1 VSIYFFER
9 TYPSINATKNIAIKP
24 PSIGKPG
31 GGGGDGGGGV
41 SPGAPNT
48 ICAFNNRA
56 TKKAIFSNVIFIG
69 RKKYKFFLSDQRK
82 LFYLKF
88 C

>member
-1 VSIYFFER
+1 MSIYFFER

-31 GGGGDGGGGV
+31 GGGGVGGGGL

-48 ICAFNNRA
+48 ICAFNNKA
-56 TKKAIFSNVIFIG
+56 TKKTIFCNVIFIG
-69 RKKYKFFLSDQRK
+69 GKNINFFFLTK
-82 LFYLKF
+82 ENYFF
-88 C
+88 

>member
-1 VSIYFFER
+1 MSIYFFER
-9 TYPSINATKNIAIKP
+9 KYPSINATKNIAIKP

-31 GGGGDGGGGV
+31 GGGAGGGGGGPTG
-41 SPGAPNT
+41 SPNT

-69 RKKYKFFLSDQRK
+69 RKNINFFFLTK
-82 LFYLKF
+82 ENYFF
-88 C
+88 